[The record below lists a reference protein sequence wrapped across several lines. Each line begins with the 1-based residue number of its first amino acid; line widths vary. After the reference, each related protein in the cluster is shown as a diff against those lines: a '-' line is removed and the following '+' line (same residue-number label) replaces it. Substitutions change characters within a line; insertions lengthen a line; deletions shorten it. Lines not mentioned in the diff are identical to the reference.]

1 MRIVVGVDGSDQ
13 SITAL
18 QEAGR
23 LALLL
28 GARIEA
34 VTIWRY
40 PPQTSADAESLDPS
54 FEEDAKDTLDV
65 ALTAAYGD
73 DRPAGLISVVQ
84 FGHPAKALVERS
96 AGAQMLVLGSRG
108 LGGIQS
114 LLLGSVS
121 AHCATQAHCPVL
133 IVR

>member
-1 MRIVVGVDGSDQ
+1 MLGIVE
-13 SITAL
+13 TLTHTPL
-18 QEAGR
+18 QKAQAKVAYLQTQRTSQEN
-23 LALLL
+23 
-28 GARIEA
+28 AR
-34 VTIWRY
+34 
-40 PPQTSADAESLDPS
+40 
-54 FEEDAKDTLDV
+54 
-65 ALTAAYGD
+65 
-73 DRPAGLISVVQ
+73 
-84 FGHPAKALVERS
+84 KALVERS